1 MQHIPLLFGITNLG
15 TSNHT
20 KSPQALDPKIINE
33 WLWDSISQHYQSSVY
48 RKRNYYS
55 GTQDSFREDVAEK
68 TVQQTAVGSFCHS
81 VMDTEWVRNGE
92 MDISWF
98 VGTLLSN
105 LVLLPDRGVDV
116 TAADIVKPQIE
127 CRRRQVTLGAGE
139 RMLGIPYPTL
149 IKGRGMLTGD
159 IVQTPTPRF
168 RGTYFWVHKYQIWA
182 TTYCIGQMGRVWQ
195 RLLDQC
201 LNFAP

>member
-1 MQHIPLLFGITNLG
+1 MNDSGTPYPSITRALCTGKGITIPELR
-15 TSNHT
+15 TVSERMWQ
-20 KSPQALDPKIINE
+20 KKQCSRL
-33 WLWDSISQHYQSSVY
+33 LWGHFATVSWTQSL
-48 RKRNYYS
+48 
-55 GTQDSFREDVAEK
+55 
-68 TVQQTAVGSFCHS
+68 
-81 VMDTEWVRNGE
+81 WE